1 MNESINDEFM
11 KSFMLSIIITGQKSF
26 WKTKDKRHATIK
38 NENPST
44 IKIPQK
50 ANDPRKL
57 KPWRLPL
64 SISKYHMKISVVS
77 YKCIL
82 LQGFSGYQRM
92 SAT

>member
-26 WKTKDKRHATIK
+26 WKTKDKRHATVK

-44 IKIPQK
+44 IKNPQK

-64 SISKYHMKISVVS
+64 SLSKYLYVLS
-77 YKCIL
+77 
-82 LQGFSGYQRM
+82 Q
-92 SAT
+92 